1 MGAQSCRW
9 RALTGFGAIPRVAI
23 FSGGSPP
30 SRVSRKPGHRDLSID
45 AVRCIVETTIPK
57 PLLLRGLRG
66 RWSRR
71 LRLHWLRLNSL
82 QHGLRAAMPRC
93 INRECNRRHQEQHSR
108 PRGRPRK
115 GAGRTPRTKR
125 RLAALTAE
133 RRGNVPALAALQQ
146 HHHDDEE
153 TDKNVNSND

>member
-9 RALTGFGAIPRVAI
+9 RASTGFGAIPRVAI

-57 PLLLRGLRG
+57 QLLLRGLRG

-82 QHGLRAAMPRC
+82 QHGLRAAVPRC
-93 INRECNRRHQEQHSR
+93 IDRECNRRHQEEHRR
-108 PRGRPRK
+108 PRRRSLECVG
-115 GAGRTPRTKR
+115 GAPRTKR
-125 RLAALTAE
+125 RLAALTTE
-133 RRGNVPALAALQQ
+133 CRGNVPALAALQQ
-146 HHHDDEE
+146 HHDDDEE
-153 TDKNVNSND
+153 ANKNVKSND